1 MRCRSITAWNNLLD
15 WWAWKPESQARFKFH
30 AFSMK
35 PIRNIHIGHQIKI
48 KLKEQ
53 GRTTVW
59 LASQIPCTPNHLYKV
74 YANPYINTG
83 LLTRI
88 SNILGYNF
96 FEEFIENE

>member
-1 MRCRSITAWNNLLD
+1 MSGRGN
-15 WWAWKPESQARFKFH
+15 PEFRQDLVPRFFMH
-30 AFSMK
+30 Q
-35 PIRNIHIGHQIKI
+35 IENIHIGKIIKA

-74 YANPYINTG
+74 YANSHINTD
-83 LLTRI
+83 LLIRI

-96 FEEFIENE
+96 FQEFIQNG